1 MKKFLLVVA
10 FSLGALSCS
19 KPQAETKL
27 DAGEKKPEGASVE
40 MGLEAQKHVG
50 MQFATVTVSQL
61 KEYLQ
66 VTGTVQPIDSKV
78 GNIRPLAR
86 GRIQDVL
93 VRVGDR
99 VTGGQALASFDNIEA
114 GELASQHASAR
125 AELQRLKVQR
135 AAVSKVVDRNRQLS
149 QIGAIPTKDY
159 EASQAEQEALAE
171 SIKAQESVV
180 AGLAARLRRF
190 GLEESGARPA
200 TLTTIR
206 APFSG
211 VVTKVQASPEE
222 VVSPEMVLFSVAD
235 LTRVWVQA
243 EVYEKDLGRIRLGQ
257 NAFISVDTYPGER
270 FPGRVT
276 YMSDFLDP
284 QTRTVRV
291 RCEVSNGDL
300 RLKLDMFVLVK
311 LPTKFS
317 RQGIAVPS
325 GAIQELEGNN
335 AVFVR
340 KAPTQFEVRR
350 VQPGKV
356 IDGRTEITSG
366 LREGEAIVVQG
377 AFHLKSVALGKELAE
392 EE

>member
-1 MKKFLLVVA
+1 
-10 FSLGALSCS
+10 
-19 KPQAETKL
+19 
-27 DAGEKKPEGASVE
+27 

-50 MQFATVTVSQL
+50 MRFITVSVSQL
-61 KEYLQ
+61 TEYLQ

-93 VRVGDR
+93 VQVGSRVHS
-99 VTGGQALASFDNIEA
+99 GQPLANFDNIEA
-114 GELASQHASAR
+114 GELASQHESAR
-125 AELQRLKVQR
+125 AELQRLKVQW
-135 AAVSKVVDRNRQLS
+135 AAVSRQVDRNRQLS

-159 EASQAEQEALAE
+159 EASQAEQQALAE
-171 SIKAQESVV
+171 SIKARESVV
-180 AGLAARLRRF
+180 AGIATRLHRF
-190 GLEESGARPA
+190 GLEVWGARPT
-200 TLTTIR
+200 TLTVIR
-206 APFSG
+206 APFAG
-211 VVTKVQASPEE
+211 VVTKVQVSAGE
-222 VVSPEMVLFSVAD
+222 VVDPEMVLFSVAD

-243 EVYEKDLGRIRLGQ
+243 EVYEKDLGRIQLGQ
-257 NAFISVDTYPGER
+257 NALVTVDTYPGER

-291 RCEVSNGDL
+291 RCEVPNGDW

-311 LPTKFS
+311 LPTKFT
-317 RQGIAVPS
+317 RQGIAIPS
-325 GAIQELEGNN
+325 GAIQELEGTDV
-335 AVFVR
+335 VFVR
-340 KAPTQFEVRR
+340 KGQTKFEIRS

-356 IDGRTEITSG
+356 IDGRTEIISG
-366 LREGEAIVVQG
+366 LREGEAIVAQG

>member
-1 MKKFLLVVA
+1 MTKALFVLAL
-10 FSLGALSCS
+10 SLGALSCS
-19 KPQAETKL
+19 RPQAETKP
-27 DAGEKKPEGASVE
+27 DAGENKPQEAAVE

-50 MQFATVTVSQL
+50 MQVAGVSVSQL
-61 KEYLQ
+61 AEYLQ

-86 GRIQDVL
+86 GRIQEVL

-99 VTGGQALASFDNIEA
+99 IRSGQSLATFDNIEA
-114 GELASQHASAR
+114 GELASQYESAR
-125 AELQRLKVQR
+125 AELQRLKVQW
-135 AAVSKVVDRNRQLS
+135 AAVSKVADRNRQLS

-171 SIKAQESVV
+171 SIKAQESVL
-180 AGLAARLRRF
+180 AGIAARLRRF
-190 GLEESGARPA
+190 GLDESSARPA
-200 TLTTIR
+200 TLTVIR

-211 VVTKVQASPEE
+211 VVTKVQASPGE

-257 NAFISVDTYPGER
+257 NASISVDTYPGER
-270 FPGRVT
+270 FPGRVA

-317 RQGIAVPS
+317 RQGIAISS
-325 GAIQELEGNN
+325 GAIQELEGKNV
-335 AVFVR
+335 VFVR
-340 KAPTQFEVRR
+340 KGPTKFEIRR
-350 VQPGKV
+350 VQPGTV